1 MCALAAF
8 LTVFPR
14 GGTSFLLM
22 YIGFSGTIW
31 ALKRI
36 TELSLCKAG
45 LLGGAG
51 ERNTDA
57 LATIWQTLLLAAS
70 LIRDGR
76 GEFRLACAQQQ
87 CRSGDARKNLH
98 HQTRSQHA
106 G

>member
-76 GEFRLACAQQQ
+76 GESWPA
-87 CRSGDARKNLH
+87 DKP
-98 HQTRSQHA
+98 
-106 G
+106 